1 MQCKASP
8 ACMSR
13 GGAGLDFLAGTDF
26 NLHGG
31 GCPGAACAGSACNG
45 TLVYRDKKQEICT
58 VKPDYVTGHRWAAD
72 WHCYCRLEQAG
83 GHRQAGV
90 A

>member
-1 MQCKASP
+1 M
-8 ACMSR
+8 
-13 GGAGLDFLAGTDF
+13 GAGVQVRPVLVLLDF
-26 NLHGG
+26 
-31 GCPGAACAGSACNG
+31 NG
-45 TLVYRDKKQEICT
+45 TLVYRDKKQEIRT